1 MLRYVGHTDMIRSLD
16 LSPDGLY
23 RLEFSFRLD
32 LSQLP
37 RPFQIGVAGQSDW
50 AIAAQFK
57 ERIRPELL
65 RAEPTR

>member
-1 MLRYVGHTDMIRSLD
+1 M
-16 LSPDGLY
+16 

-50 AIAAQFK
+50 AIATQLR

-65 RAEPTR
+65 HADPVR